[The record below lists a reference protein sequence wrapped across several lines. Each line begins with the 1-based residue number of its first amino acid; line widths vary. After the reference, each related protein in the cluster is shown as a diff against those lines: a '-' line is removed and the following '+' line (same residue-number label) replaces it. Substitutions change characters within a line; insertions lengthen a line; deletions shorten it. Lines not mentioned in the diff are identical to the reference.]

1 VSRSSPR
8 PRVAVNEPPLLER
21 EGELEEIRAAFD
33 AALDGRGSLLLA
45 QAHAGLG
52 KSELL
57 RAARELGDE
66 RGALTIPARGAEL
79 ERDFPFGC
87 VLQLFET
94 VVAEMSGEEREDL
107 LAGAAALALPLLE
120 GADLAPAQDGE
131 FSLVH
136 GLYWLTAQLADR
148 APLLVLADD
157 LHWWD
162 RPSLRF
168 LLYLQQRLEGLRICV
183 LAAARPAEPGAPVE
197 LLRALE
203 AHPEVRR
210 LRPAPLSPV
219 AIRQLVA
226 LRMPRSD
233 EAFAD
238 ACGELTQGNPF
249 LLNELAA
256 GLVQEDIEPEAA
268 SIGRLRDF
276 APDSVLSATLVRLA
290 RLPGAAAA
298 LARAVS
304 ILGDDAKLRHAA
316 DLAEIELQLAA
327 DAADALVAADVL
339 RSGDPLA
346 FAHPLLHSAIYEDLP
361 PSDRARAHARA
372 SRLLLDEDA
381 PVERVAAHLLVAE
394 RGGREWVVDVLRR
407 AASHALGRGSTASA
421 ACYLSRALDEPP
433 DGDARASVLVEL
445 GEAEGLTGE
454 RGAPER
460 LTHALELQR
469 DPVDRARTFLRLG
482 WIEHKAGD
490 PRGAADVFDRGL
502 RELAGA
508 DVELERDLTSA
519 YLAAA
524 MLDTSHAAG
533 VEARLERIAALPV
546 GDVSASER
554 ALLSNLLMMKIFK
567 GDAHTEVRELA
578 QRVLDGGA
586 LLAEEGAESMT
597 LWTAIGCL
605 SWSDELDGALE
616 TADATLADARRRGA
630 TMMVA
635 QGAYARS
642 WPYLWQGRV
651 DDSIAESQLAVDAW
665 TGGWAMY
672 LPVACY
678 WLAVGLLER
687 DELEAAH
694 AALEVPEIEASSTA
708 LHALWLSG
716 RGRVALARGDAK
728 GALDDQ
734 LAAGELFTGSALAN
748 PAISAWRSEAA
759 LAASALGEH
768 DRALELAEEELTLAR
783 RFGARRPIGAAL
795 RALGLVSGGEAGIK
809 LVREAVDTLAA
820 SPAALEH
827 ARALVDLGGALRRAG
842 RSREAREPLREG
854 LEMAQGFGALA
865 LERRAFEELAATGAR
880 PRRRELSGV
889 DSLTPSERRVAEMA
903 TEGLSNREIAQA
915 LFVTV
920 KAVQWHLRNSY
931 RKLEIEGRE
940 GLAWALAGPSRRTQP
955 LP

>member
-1 VSRSSPR
+1 MSLRPPASP
-8 PRVAVNEPPLLER
+8 VEEPALLER
-21 EGELEEIRAAFD
+21 DGELENIRAALD
-33 AALDGRGSLLLA
+33 AALEGRGSLLLA
-45 QAHAGLG
+45 QAQAGLG
-52 KSELL
+52 KSELV
-57 RAARELGDE
+57 RAARELGAE
-66 RGALTIPARGAEL
+66 RGMTALGARGAEL

-87 VLQLFET
+87 ALQLFEST
-94 VVAEMSGEEREDL
+94 VAALSEQERGEL
-107 LAGAAALALPLLE
+107 LSGAAALARPLLD
-120 GADLAPAQDGE
+120 GAAVAPAEGGE
-131 FSLVH
+131 FSLLH
-136 GLYWLTAQLADR
+136 GLYWLAAQLADR

-168 LLYLQQRLEGLRICV
+168 LLYLQQRLDGLRICV
-183 LAAARPAEPGAPVE
+183 VAAARPADPGAPVE

-203 AHPEVRR
+203 AHSEVRR
-210 LRPAPLSPV
+210 LSPAPLSPV
-219 AIRQLVA
+219 AIRRLVA
-226 LRMPRSD
+226 LRVPRSD
-233 EAFAD
+233 EAFAG

-249 LLNELAA
+249 LLNELVA

-290 RLPGAAAA
+290 RLPGASAA

-304 ILGDDAKLRHAA
+304 ILGDDAELRHAA
-316 DLAEIELQLAA
+316 DLAEIELELAA
-327 DAADALVAADVL
+327 DAADALVAADIL

-372 SRLLLDEDA
+372 ARLLLDEDA
-381 PVERVAAHLLVAE
+381 SVERAAAHLLVAE
-394 RGGREWVVDVLRR
+394 HGGREWVVDVLRR
-407 AASHALGRGSTASA
+407 AAFHALGRGSTESA
-421 ACYLSRALDEPP
+421 VRYLARALEEPP
-433 DGDARASVLVEL
+433 DGDARPSVLVEL

-454 RGAPER
+454 ATAPGR
-460 LTHALELQR
+460 LEGALELQR
-469 DPVDRARTFLRLG
+469 APLDRARTLLRLG

-533 VEARLERIAALPV
+533 VEERLERIAALPV

-554 ALLSNLLMMKIFK
+554 ALLSNLLMMKTFK

-586 LLAEEGAESMT
+586 LLAEEGAESLT
-597 LWTAIGCL
+597 LWMAIGCL

-687 DELEAAH
+687 DEVEAAH

-759 LAASALGEH
+759 LAASALGERE
-768 DRALELAEEELTLAR
+768 RALELAEEELVLAR
-783 RFGARRPIGAAL
+783 RFGARRPIGVAL
-795 RALGLVSGGEAGIK
+795 RALGLVSGGEAGIE
-809 LVREAVDTLAA
+809 LLREAVATLAA

-842 RSREAREPLREG
+842 HSREAREPLREA

-865 LERRAFEELAATGAR
+865 LERRAVEELAAAGAR

-889 DSLTPSERRVAEMA
+889 ESLTPSERRVSQMA
-903 TEGLSNREIAQA
+903 GEGLSNREIAQA

-931 RKLEIEGRE
+931 RKLEVGSREELTAALEG
-940 GLAWALAGPSRRTQP
+940 GS
-955 LP
+955 